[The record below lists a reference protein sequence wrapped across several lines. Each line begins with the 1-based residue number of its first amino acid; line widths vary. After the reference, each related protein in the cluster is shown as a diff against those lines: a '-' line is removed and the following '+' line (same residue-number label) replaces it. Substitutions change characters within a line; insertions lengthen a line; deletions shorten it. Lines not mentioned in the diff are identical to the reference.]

1 METEK
6 PKRTR
11 QMTPEL
17 IAKLAEARK
26 KALEIKQKL
35 KEGGDKAKLEHYQ
48 EKLKKLSIKKE
59 KGTKVADNCLPLK
72 PQEEEPI
79 KPQEEEPIKLKE
91 EEPIKPDEEPIK
103 LLDSRGNRGVPLK
116 KDKKKVVPL
125 RRKIIVETSNED
137 TDTDDDEPIIY
148 IRKIKKK
155 MIRPPTPPPEPPQE
169 QHFYKEPQIIRQEP
183 IRPNWDKQLSAT
195 FVPLQE
201 PIRPPL
207 RVFTSSMLRR

>member
-48 EKLKKLSIKKE
+48 EKLKKLSIKKG
-59 KGTKVADNCLPLK
+59 KPLK
-72 PQEEEPI
+72 PQ
-79 KPQEEEPIKLKE
+79 E

-103 LLDSRGNRGVPLK
+103 PQEGTPLKPQEEPIKLK

-148 IRKIKKK
+148 IKKLKKK
-155 MIRPPTPPPEPPQE
+155 
-169 QHFYKEPQIIRQEP
+169 
-183 IRPNWDKQLSAT
+183 
-195 FVPLQE
+195 
-201 PIRPPL
+201 
-207 RVFTSSMLRR
+207 

>member
-48 EKLKKLSIKKE
+48 EKLKKLSIKNE
-59 KGTKVADNCLPLK
+59 KGKPLK
-72 PQEEEPI
+72 PQ
-79 KPQEEEPIKLKE
+79 E

-103 LLDSRGNRGVPLK
+103 LKDEEPIKPKDEQPIKLK

-125 RRKIIVETSNED
+125 RRKIIIETSNEED
-137 TDTDDDEPIIY
+137 TDTNDDEPIIY
-148 IRKIKKK
+148 IKKIKKK
-155 MIRPPTPPPEPPQE
+155 IIRPPTPEPPEPPQE

-183 IRPNWDKQLSAT
+183 IIPNYWNT
-195 FVPLQE
+195 PLQE

-207 RVFTSSMLRR
+207 RVFTSSMIRR

>member
-48 EKLKKLSIKKE
+48 EKLKKLSIKNE
-59 KGTKVADNCLPLK
+59 KGKPLK
-72 PQEEEPI
+72 PQEEDSFKLKEEESIKLKEEESI
-79 KPQEEEPIKLKE
+79 KPLEEPIKLK
-91 EEPIKPDEEPIK
+91 
-103 LLDSRGNRGVPLK
+103 
-116 KDKKKVVPL
+116 KDKQKTVSVRK
-125 RRKIIVETSNED
+125 KIIVETSNED
-137 TDTDDDEPIIY
+137 TDIDDDEPIIY

-155 MIRPPTPPPEPPQE
+155 IIRPPSPPPEPPQE
-169 QHFYKEPQIIRQEP
+169 QRFYKEPQIIRQEP
-183 IRPNWDKQLSAT
+183 IIPNIWNT
-195 FVPLQE
+195 PLQE

-207 RVFTSSMLRR
+207 RVFTSSMIRR

>member
-48 EKLKKLSIKKE
+48 EKLKKLNIKKQKPQE
-59 KGTKVADNCLPLK
+59 GTKVADNCLPLK

-79 KPQEEEPIKLKE
+79 KPKEEEQIKPQEEPIKLK
-91 EEPIKPDEEPIK
+91 DEEPIK
-103 LLDSRGNRGVPLK
+103 LK

-125 RRKIIVETSNED
+125 RRKIIIETSNEED
-137 TDTDDDEPIIY
+137 TDTNDDEPIIY
-148 IRKIKKK
+148 IKKIKKK
-155 MIRPPTPPPEPPQE
+155 IIRPPSPPPEPPQE
-169 QHFYKEPQIIRQEP
+169 QHFYKEPQIIRQ
-183 IRPNWDKQLSAT
+183 Q
-195 FVPLQE
+195 

-207 RVFTSSMLRR
+207 RVFTSSMIRR

>member
-59 KGTKVADNCLPLK
+59 KPQEGTKVADNCLPLK

-79 KPQEEEPIKLKE
+79 KLKDEPIKLKEEEPIKLKE
-91 EEPIKPDEEPIK
+91 EEPIKPKEEEPIK
-103 LLDSRGNRGVPLK
+103 LK

-125 RRKIIVETSNED
+125 RRKIIIETSNEED
-137 TDTDDDEPIIY
+137 TDTDDEPIIY
-148 IRKIKKK
+148 IKKIKKK
-155 MIRPPTPPPEPPQE
+155 IRKPSPPPSPPQE
-169 QHFYKEPQIIRQEP
+169 QHFYKEPQIIRQ
-183 IRPNWDKQLSAT
+183 Q
-195 FVPLQE
+195 

-207 RVFTSSMLRR
+207 RVFTSSMIRR

>member
-48 EKLKKLSIKKE
+48 EKLKKLSIKKG
-59 KGTKVADNCLPLK
+59 KPLK
-72 PQEEEPI
+72 PQ
-79 KPQEEEPIKLKE
+79 E

-103 LLDSRGNRGVPLK
+103 PQEGTPLKPQEEPIKLK

-148 IRKIKKK
+148 IKKIKKK
-155 MIRPPTPPPEPPQE
+155 IIRPPSPPPEPPQE

-183 IRPNWDKQLSAT
+183 IIPNYWNT
-195 FVPLQE
+195 PLQE